1 MDFDGEYSCELWL
14 RRRQPSTPGCLCGD
28 ESDCEGDINNNIVD
42 KSNQETTSKVNES
55 PDVPSCDIEKHEHDV
70 TPESNQETTSK
81 VNEMTSPESPTD
93 PCVFNWRR
101 MTPSEVEASES
112 RWLDCDSDSDVSVEI
127 LPEVIDLVS
136 DNEAEWMP
144 VITDVT
150 NLAED

>member
-1 MDFDGEYSCELWL
+1 
-14 RRRQPSTPGCLCGD
+14 
-28 ESDCEGDINNNIVD
+28 
-42 KSNQETTSKVNES
+42 
-55 PDVPSCDIEKHEHDV
+55 
-70 TPESNQETTSK
+70 
-81 VNEMTSPESPTD
+81 
-93 PCVFNWRR
+93 

-112 RWLDCDSDSDVSVEI
+112 RWLDCDSDSDVSVEILPEVIDSDSDVSVEI